1 MIQEIS
7 VLHELIN
14 KKTNEYEVLIGEI
27 EEMSENIE
35 SYERD
40 IKQKMSNERAEW
52 QLKYR
57 KMETERMRL
66 VCEVEERHQIIRN
79 TEKERDSLKVKVA
92 EIEAMHRK

>member
-1 MIQEIS
+1 
-7 VLHELIN
+7 
-14 KKTNEYEVLIGEI
+14 
-27 EEMSENIE
+27 MSENIE

-79 TEKERDSLKVKVA
+79 TEKERDSLKLKVA
-92 EIEAMHRK
+92 EIEALHRK

>member
-1 MIQEIS
+1 
-7 VLHELIN
+7 
-14 KKTNEYEVLIGEI
+14 
-27 EEMSENIE
+27 MSENIE